1 MNTAKSV
8 AGVEGSPASF
18 ILYSFRLENERVVIA
33 VMPPMPAGKTN
44 FSNFPPR
51 AADEKENRNQPLSQL
66 VSLKSTA
73 VSVQIE
79 ASLRSKILK
88 EYTSL
93 GCWVLTVALRRG
105 PESFMTDM
113 LHSITQG
120 ALQRP
125 ALVARGL
132 LGSCSNIKGSR
143 AKEQQ

>member
-18 ILYSFRLENERVVIA
+18 ILYSLRLENERVVIA

-88 EYTSL
+88 QYTSL
-93 GCWVLTVALRRG
+93 GCWVLTVALGEVQKASWQTCSTPLLRG
-105 PESFMTDM
+105 HFRDQPWW
-113 LHSITQG
+113 H
-120 ALQRP
+120 
-125 ALVARGL
+125 VAFWGL
-132 LGSCSNIKGSR
+132 AVISKVSR
-143 AKEQQ
+143 AKEKQ